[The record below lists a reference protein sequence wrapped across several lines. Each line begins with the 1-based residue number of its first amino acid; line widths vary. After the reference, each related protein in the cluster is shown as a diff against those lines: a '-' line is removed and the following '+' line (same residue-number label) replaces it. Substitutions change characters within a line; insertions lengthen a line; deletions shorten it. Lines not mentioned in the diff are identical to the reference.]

1 MPFVQQVLA
10 ANRKFDSPWHPVT
23 EVSVYGV
30 VAGYVEAWK
39 LVDIPDNY
47 IVFQT
52 LEQV

>member
-1 MPFVQQVLA
+1 MPLVQQVLA
-10 ANRKFDSPWHPVT
+10 ANGEFDSPRHPVT

-39 LVDIPDNY
+39 VVDIPNDH

-52 LEQV
+52 LKQV